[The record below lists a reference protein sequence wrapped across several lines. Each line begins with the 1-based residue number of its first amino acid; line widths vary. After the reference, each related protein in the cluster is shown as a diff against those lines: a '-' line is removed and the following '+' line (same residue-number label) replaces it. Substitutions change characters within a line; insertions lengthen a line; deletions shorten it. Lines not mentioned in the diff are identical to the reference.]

1 MASVQKPLGLKQ
13 TEVWTIA
20 AVALVLAMLLVPM
33 PPIFLDLM
41 LVLHFVGAL
50 TLFFA
55 VLMLRD
61 ALEMS
66 SFPSLLLFSA
76 LFRTALSVAVMRAI
90 LTSGNAGQFV
100 KATGEFVL
108 GGNFLVGVVLFLTL
122 FIVQFAVV
130 TGGANRIA
138 EVAARFTLDA
148 LPGKQMSIDAD
159 LSAGLITEEE
169 ARARRKRLELEA
181 DFYGAMD
188 GAAKFVRGDA
198 ITALL
203 VAVLCFVGGLLVGVW
218 QRGESWETALRTYA
232 LLTVGQ
238 GLLIQ
243 IPALLIS
250 SAAGFIVTR
259 AASEESLSSTIAKET
274 KSQPD
279 ALLIAAG
286 VLALLGLIPGLP
298 KLPFLALS
306 VALGIVA
313 WVLRQQT
320 VSEQQKPKQPTQP
333 AQPQDFTSHVR
344 VDPVELELGFAL
356 VPMAME
362 QEGGKLLQRITNLR
376 RKLAEDLGLLVPP
389 IRIRDNL
396 LLPPNRYVIK
406 VRGAKVSEA
415 DCYPHKL
422 LAVGGPHLPS
432 LDGIAT
438 KDPAFGL
445 PAFWIDPDKKREAER
460 LGYTVVDAETA
471 IITHLSE
478 TIKTYAPDIMS
489 RQEVQAL
496 LDQVRLTHP
505 AVVEEVTPQLL
516 SRSEIHQVLCNLLAE
531 GVPIKDMVAILE
543 ALADSARLRKD
554 LDYLTERVRLRL
566 ARVICQPYLTP
577 DGALAAIL
585 LDPEVERR
593 LSEAVQETD
602 SGWML
607 VPDPALWQ
615 RLLEQLAQAAERVA
629 AEGFQPVI
637 VCGSN
642 LRLPFRRLLS
652 RFLPRIPV
660 LSYEEV
666 NAAKVTLQAKAII
679 GGERA

>member
-1 MASVQKPLGLKQ
+1 MASVQKSLGLKQ
-13 TEVWTIA
+13 TEVWTVV

-33 PPIFLDLM
+33 PPILLDLM
-41 LVLHFVGAL
+41 LALHFVAAL

-55 VLMLRD
+55 VLLLRD

-90 LTSGNAGQFV
+90 LTTGNAGQFV
-100 KATGEFVL
+100 RATGEFVL

-169 ARARRKRLELEA
+169 ARERRKRLELEA

-203 VAVLCFVGGLLVGVW
+203 VAILCFIGGLLVGVW

-243 IPALLIS
+243 IPALLV
-250 SAAGFIVTR
+250 SAASGFIVTR
-259 AASEESLSSTIAKET
+259 AASEESLSSTIVKET

-286 VLALLGLIPGLP
+286 VSALLALVPGLP
-298 KLPFLALS
+298 KIPFLALS
-306 VALGIVA
+306 AALGLGA
-313 WVLRQQT
+313 LLLRRQT
-320 VSEQQKPKQPTQP
+320 EATQKKPQP
-333 AQPQDFTSHVR
+333 APSASQPQDFTSHVR
-344 VDPVELELGFAL
+344 IDPVELELGFAL

-376 RKLAEDLGLLVPP
+376 RKLAEDLGLIVPP
-389 IRIRDNL
+389 IRVRDNL
-396 LLPPNRYVIK
+396 LLPPNRYVVK
-406 VRGAKVSEA
+406 VRGAKVGEA
-415 DCYPHKL
+415 DCYPHKF
-422 LAVGGPHLPS
+422 LAVGGPHLPP

-445 PAFWIDPDKKREAER
+445 PAFWVDPDKKREAER
-460 LGYTVVDAETA
+460 MGYTVVDAETA
-471 IITHLSE
+471 LITHLSE
-478 TIKTYAPDIMS
+478 VIKMHAPEIMS

-505 AVVEEVTPQLL
+505 AVVEEVTPQIL
-516 SRSEIHQVLCNLLAE
+516 SRSEIHQVLCNLLEE

-543 ALADSARLRKD
+543 ALADAARVRKD
-554 LDYLTERVRLRL
+554 IDYLTERVRRRL
-566 ARVICQPYLTP
+566 ARLICQPYLTP
-577 DGALAAIL
+577 DGALAAIV
-585 LDPEVERR
+585 LDPEIEQR
-593 LSEAVQETD
+593 LSNSVQETD

-607 VPDPALWQ
+607 VPDPSLWQ
-615 RLLEQLAQAAERVA
+615 RLMEQIAQAAERIA
-629 AEGFQPVI
+629 AEGVQPVI
-637 VCGSN
+637 VCGSGI
-642 LRLPFRRLLS
+642 RLPFRRLLS
-652 RFLPRIPV
+652 RFMPRIPV

-666 NAAKVTLQAKAII
+666 NAAKVALQTKAIV

>member
-1 MASVQKPLGLKQ
+1 
-13 TEVWTIA
+13 
-20 AVALVLAMLLVPM
+20 
-33 PPIFLDLM
+33 
-41 LVLHFVGAL
+41 
-50 TLFFA
+50 
-55 VLMLRD
+55 
-61 ALEMS
+61 
-66 SFPSLLLFSA
+66 
-76 LFRTALSVAVMRAI
+76 
-90 LTSGNAGQFV
+90 
-100 KATGEFVL
+100 
-108 GGNFLVGVVLFLTL
+108 
-122 FIVQFAVV
+122 V

-169 ARARRKRLELEA
+169 ARERRKRLELEA

-203 VAVLCFVGGLLVGVW
+203 VVILCFIGGLLVGVW

-243 IPALLIS
+243 IPALLV
-250 SAAGFIVTR
+250 SAASGFIVTR
-259 AASEESLSSTIAKET
+259 AASEESLSSTIVKET

-286 VLALLGLIPGLP
+286 VSALLALVPGLP
-298 KLPFLALS
+298 KIPFLALS
-306 VALGIVA
+306 AALGFGA
-313 WVLRQQT
+313 LLLRRQTEAQQKKPQPTPT
-320 VSEQQKPKQPTQP
+320 VS
-333 AQPQDFTSHVR
+333 QPQDFTSHVR
-344 VDPVELELGFAL
+344 IDPVELELGFSL

-376 RKLAEDLGLLVPP
+376 RKLAEDLGLIVPP
-389 IRIRDNL
+389 IRVRDNL
-396 LLPPNRYVIK
+396 LLPPNRYVVK
-406 VRGAKVSEA
+406 VRGAKVGES
-415 DCYPHKL
+415 DCYPHKF
-422 LAVGGPHLPS
+422 LAVGGPHLPP

-445 PAFWIDPDKKREAER
+445 PAFWVDPDKKREAER
-460 LGYTVVDAETA
+460 MGYTVVDAETA
-471 IITHLSE
+471 LITHLSE
-478 TIKTYAPDIMS
+478 VIKMHAPEIMS
-489 RQEVQAL
+489 RQEIQAL

-516 SRSEIHQVLCNLLAE
+516 SRSEIHQVLCNLLEE

-543 ALADSARLRKD
+543 ALADAARVRKD
-554 LDYLTERVRLRL
+554 IDYLTERVRRRL
-566 ARVICQPYLTP
+566 ARLICQPYLAP
-577 DGALAAIL
+577 DGALAAIV
-585 LDPEVERR
+585 LDPEIEQR
-593 LSEAVQETD
+593 LNSAVQETD

-607 VPDPALWQ
+607 VPDPSLWQ
-615 RLLEQLAQAAERVA
+615 RLMEQIAQAAERIA
-629 AEGFQPVI
+629 AEGVQPVI
-637 VCGSN
+637 VCGSG

-652 RFLPRIPV
+652 RFMPRIPV

-666 NAAKVTLQAKAII
+666 NAAKVALQTKAIV
-679 GGERA
+679 GGEWA